1 MTKPLLQIVT
11 ASTRP
16 TRTGGAIAAWTAEL
30 ARAHGGFEVEPVDLA
45 ELDLP
50 LLDEPKHPVAGAY
63 VHEHTR
69 RWSATV
75 QRAQA
80 FVLVTP
86 EYNHGY
92 PAALKNAL
100 DCLSREWWY
109 KAVGFVSYGG
119 VSAGLR
125 AVHQLKQVV
134 TALRMVP
141 VADAVSIPFV
151 AERVGDEG
159 GFRGDDALDAAAK
172 RMFDELL
179 SVGAPLTPLHVSPS
193 AG

>member
-1 MTKPLLQIVT
+1 VSKPCLQIVT

-16 TRTGGAIAAWTAEL
+16 TRAGASVGAWVAET
-30 ARAHGGFEVEPVDLA
+30 ARAHGGFEAEVVDLA
-45 ELDLP
+45 RLDLP
-50 LLDEPKHPVAGAY
+50 VLNEPHHPATGKY
-63 VHEHTR
+63 VHDHTKQ
-69 RWSATV
+69 WSATV
-75 QRAQA
+75 RRAQA

-92 PAALKNAL
+92 PASLKNAL
-100 DCLSREWWY
+100 DYLGKEWWY

-125 AVHQLKQVV
+125 ATAQLKQVV

-151 AERVGDEG
+151 AERLEDSGD
-159 GFRGDDALDAAAK
+159 FRSDDGLDAAAK
-172 RMFDELL
+172 KMFDELL
-179 SVGAPLTPLHVSPS
+179 SVGTPLIPLHLPAAVD
-193 AG
+193 